1 MAYPTVDAPYGLKP
15 INLIGGQ
22 VFAGATRQLV
32 IANTSG
38 TGYGT
43 SIFYGDVVKIVSGGT
58 IEKDVGE
65 TTATPCGV
73 FLGCQYTSATTGQ
86 LTFSQ
91 YYPASLAVK
100 SGTIIQAF
108 VADDPDQLFKVVLV
122 AGTTEDGNGL
132 TPAFLGRTVIG
143 TNAQLVQNAGSA
155 VTGDSKVGV
164 YTDGNT
170 NTASLPIRIIDV
182 VPDTANSSGNFCELI
197 VKFNAPYIVST
208 STSSGGIT
216 TTTTSTVTGGHQYLN
231 AAGV

>member
-32 IANTSG
+32 IANTAG

-58 IEKDVGE
+58 IEKDAGT

-73 FLGCQYTSATTGQ
+73 FLGCQYVSATTGQ
-86 LTFSQ
+86 TTFSQ

-100 SGTIIQAF
+100 SGSIISAF

-122 AGTTEDGNGL
+122 AGTTADNTSSGL
-132 TPAFLGRTVIG
+132 APTFLGRTVIG
-143 TNAQLVQNAGSA
+143 SNAQLVQNTGST
-155 VTGDSKVGV
+155 VTGDSKVGI
-164 YTDGNT
+164 YTAAGATTTDT
-170 NTASLPIRIIDV
+170 LPIRIIDV
-182 VPDTANSSGNFCELI
+182 VPDTANSSGNFCEVI
-197 VKFNAPYIVST
+197 VKWNAANVS
-208 STSSGGIT
+208 GL
-216 TTTTSTVTGGHQYLN
+216 TGGHQYLN
-231 AAGV
+231 PTGV

>member
-1 MAYPTVDAPYGLKP
+1 MAYPTVSAPYGLKP

-32 IANTSG
+32 IANTTG

-43 SIFYGDVVKIVSGGT
+43 SIFYGDVVKLVSGGT
-58 IEKDVGE
+58 IEKDTG
-65 TTATPCGV
+65 TSTATPVGV
-73 FLGCQYTSATTGQ
+73 FMGCQYISAVTGQ

-100 SGTIIQAF
+100 SGTEIQAF

-122 AGTTEDGNGL
+122 AGTTADGNGL
-132 TPAFLGRTVIG
+132 TPAYLGRTVIG
-143 TNAQLVQNAGSA
+143 SNAALVQNTGSS

-164 YTDGNT
+164 YTAAGATTTDT
-170 NTASLPIRIIDV
+170 LPIRIIDV

-197 VKFNAPYIVST
+197 VKWNAANVS
-208 STSSGGIT
+208 GL
-216 TTTTSTVTGGHQYLN
+216 TGGHQYLN
-231 AAGV
+231 PTGV

>member
-1 MAYPTVDAPYGLKP
+1 MAYPTVDKPYGLKP

-43 SIFYGDVVKIVSGGT
+43 SIFYGDVVKLVAGGT
-58 IEKDVGE
+58 IEKDTGQA
-65 TTATPCGV
+65 TATPCGV

-100 SGTIIQAF
+100 NGTTILAF

-122 AGTTEDGNGL
+122 AGNTEDGNGL

-143 TNAQLVQNAGSA
+143 TNAELVQNTGSA
-155 VTGDSKVGV
+155 VTGDSAIGV

-197 VKFNAPYIVST
+197 VKFNAPYVVST

-216 TTTTSTVTGGHQYLN
+216 TTTASVVTGGHQYLN
-231 AAGV
+231 ATGV